1 MVNNMFG
8 LPQLTEVNKRIP
20 KQRFYENL
28 DITNA
33 LKKIF
38 VTQIKTIIWANKIA
52 PTTTNI
58 AEGNEVK
65 EIEIFKISLNSGILD
80 QKALEQMD
88 KQIPY
93 HILFILEYQE
103 KYQLWIGYKQGSKGA
118 NAFKVNKY
126 FYTEWID
133 EKSVNL
139 NIQGFTTD
147 EVYHNLICRIGNV
160 NVADSSTLEQQ
171 IEADDK
177 RQKLEKEIAR
187 LEKKARAEKQPKKK
201 FELVQQ
207 IKKLKSGLETQN

>member
-1 MVNNMFG
+1 MLDF
-8 LPQLTEVNKRIP
+8 PSTTEVNKRIP

-38 VTQIKTIIWANKIA
+38 VTQIKTIVWANKIA

-65 EIEIFKISLNSGILD
+65 EIEIFKISLNSDSLD

-126 FYTEWID
+126 FHTEWID

-139 NIQGFTTD
+139 NIQGLTTD
-147 EVYHNLICRIGNV
+147 EVYNNFICHIGNV
-160 NVADSSTLEQQ
+160 NVADGSTLEQQ